1 MRTYANHSRSP
12 LASDSDRGA
21 NIESGTAATERN
33 APNRLT
39 AEHAEDTEAEE
50 QRNEIPR
57 PPFSAWS
64 AYSAVESKRIAVALQ
79 ATNYLSSLTTATLYT
94 FNSGTVKRRTPLS
107 V

>member
-1 MRTYANHSRSP
+1 MHSTADYAERRSRN
-12 LASDSDRGA
+12 RK
-21 NIESGTAATERN
+21 N